1 VQGFINSTVPV
12 LQSEV
17 SPARARGRFVCF
29 QLSLLNLGIFIAYWV
44 GYGFTPMTGSK
55 AWRIPVALQA
65 IFIIPMLV
73 LVFIVPESPRWLAS
87 HGRAEESLAVIARIQ
102 NKPATHHDVL
112 TQHKEIQDAVE
123 LERSIGSGTW
133 KDLLKEDRICSRRR
147 LLIACSIQFF
157 QQVGGINAIIFY
169 AGNFF
174 SLVSDKAALLA
185 GGLFTWFFIASFI
198 PWFLIDTA
206 GRRKLLLACVT
217 GMALAFATES
227 ALVWKVQTSA
237 SKAAAGAAIAVLFV
251 YMGMFTVSEWCRHV
265 LTLDRLP
272 GGRLGVSVGDPA
284 PSTATKGLG
293 DLDRLQLDHQ
303 LHDCPGCPDRSQASR
318 VQVLHCEWRS
328 RVSDEFPT
336 YGRSSQSSTPPSC
349 PQFTCSTRRPRDSR
363 SRRSTYCS
371 ARRRERRPWT
381 RSRRIPSTGRAV
393 KWRRP
398 TSWTKARCKWQLER
412 DSFRLAKEDR
422 MVVPQGEYATI
433 EWFALSISNVFVRQ
447 SVLDWCSARL
457 VSSIR

>member
-1 VQGFINSTVPV
+1 M

-65 IFIIPMLV
+65 IFIVPMLV

-87 HGRAEESLAVIARIQ
+87 HGRAEESLAVIARLQ
-102 NKPATHHDVL
+102 NKPTTHHDVL

-133 KDLLKEDRICSRRR
+133 GDLLKEDRICSRRR

-174 SLVSDKAALLA
+174 SLVSDKASLLA
-185 GGLFTWFFIASFI
+185 GGLFTWFFVASFI

-206 GRRKLLLACVT
+206 GRRKLLLTCVT
-217 GMALAFATES
+217 GMALAFAVES
-227 ALVWKVQTSA
+227 ALVWKVQTQH

-251 YMGMFTVSEWCRHV
+251 YMGLFTVSVPSACIDPQ

-272 GGRLGVSVGDPA
+272 SSRLGLPVRDPA
-284 PSTATKGLG
+284 AASETKGFRHLHC
-293 DLDRLQLDHQ
+293 LQLDHQ
-303 LHDCPGCPDRSQASR
+303 LHDRSGRPTRCQESG
-318 VQVLHCEWRS
+318 VEVLHCGFLDL
-328 RVSDEFPT
+328 RVSLTADLCCNQRRLPAADLPVLPRDHGLDARG
-336 YGRSSQSSTPPSC
+336 GRSPLQQDGRRYDSGRCQGGHCPPRARGRRGREGVRAGRWSGVG
-349 PQFTCSTRRPRDSR
+349 QVNKGGATCKLGEIRG
-363 SRRSTYCS
+363 Y
-371 ARRRERRPWT
+371 
-381 RSRRIPSTGRAV
+381 
-393 KWRRP
+393 
-398 TSWTKARCKWQLER
+398 
-412 DSFRLAKEDR
+412 RLGPMSDR
-422 MVVPQGEYATI
+422 
-433 EWFALSISNVFVRQ
+433 
-447 SVLDWCSARL
+447 
-457 VSSIR
+457 